1 MNLLRKITCL
11 TLLIFLVSV
20 ESIAQKTEKFYDY
33 SWKECEPN
41 AARFFSITTKT
52 DSGTCRKNYYIK
64 EKTLTSF
71 VHHF

>member
-20 ESIAQKTEKFYDY
+20 ESFAQKTEKFYDY

-41 AARFFSITTKT
+41 AARFFSRTSKT
-52 DSGTCRKNYYIK
+52 DSGYCKKSYYIR
-64 EKTLTSF
+64 ERRLQMIGNL
-71 VHHF
+71 